1 MTRISELATSFEQ
14 QSKRLAS
21 DTEQAIRNEL
31 RQHEQRL
38 RSALSDGRQKIE
50 SDIQQTEQILSGH
63 QRRLRRLML
72 GAWLL
77 PTVAVL
83 VVQCALL
90 AALWWT
96 GSQVAS
102 NAQQMRQVRAV
113 GVEVTRV
120 GQQDALILPSGA
132 TATQRETRDGRT
144 AIIIER

>member
-1 MTRISELATSFEQ
+1 MSAISELAQSFEE
-14 QSKRLAS
+14 QSKRQAS

-31 RQHEQRL
+31 RQHEERL
-38 RSALSDGRQKIE
+38 RSALSDGRQRIE
-50 SDIQQTEQILSGH
+50 RDIHQTEQALSGH
-63 QRRLRRLML
+63 QNRLRRAML
-72 GAWLL
+72 VAWLL
-77 PTVAVL
+77 PIATML

-102 NAQQMRQVRAV
+102 NAKEMRQVRAA

-120 GQQDALILPSGA
+120 GQQDVLILPSGA